1 LKTSSTEPGGWVN
14 GNVFVFPRGARASA
28 GAVAFAKFWIGLD
41 NAQAAAEI
49 AIAGGWI
56 PVAPAVVSEAKYQD
70 ALAADPIFRRF
81 VQLASSSQL
90 QPTPVVRGAG
100 YLQRLLE
107 STAERVASDPSLSP
121 EQELKAAN
129 RQLEDYL
136 QSLSSSRTSTAGKRG
151 EQ

>member
-1 LKTSSTEPGGWVN
+1 
-14 GNVFVFPRGARASA
+14 
-28 GAVAFAKFWIGLD
+28 GLS
-41 NAQAAAEI
+41 NSQTAAEV

-56 PVAPAVVSEAKYQD
+56 PVTPAVVSEAKYQA
-70 ALAADPIFRRF
+70 ALAADPIFRQF
-81 VQLASSSQL
+81 VQLASSPQL

-136 QSLSSSRTSTAGKRG
+136 QSLSPSRTSTAGKRG
-151 EQ
+151 GQ